1 MNIGEQRRTIYVE
14 PIEEPL
20 DEPTE
25 EPGHEDPS
33 FPGEPVRVPEPRSR
47 SSR

>member
-20 DEPTE
+20 DDPLRD
-25 EPGHEDPS
+25 PGHEE
-33 FPGEPVRVPEPRSR
+33 EPIPDEPIRTPEPQPSR
-47 SSR
+47 

>member
-20 DEPTE
+20 DEPV
-25 EPGHEDPS
+25 GDPS
-33 FPGEPVRVPEPRSR
+33 REDHPFPNEPLHAPEPEPSR
-47 SSR
+47 